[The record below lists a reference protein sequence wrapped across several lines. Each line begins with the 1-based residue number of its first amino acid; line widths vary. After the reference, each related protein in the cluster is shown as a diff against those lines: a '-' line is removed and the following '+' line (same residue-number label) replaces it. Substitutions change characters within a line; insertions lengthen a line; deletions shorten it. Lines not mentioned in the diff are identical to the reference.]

1 MSDLELRRRSPGRC
15 YVILDEMR
23 GRPAESL
30 GCLAVG
36 IGVIYEIGW
45 LVSSSEVSSL
55 FIRTDEEA
63 IFVFLDTGLF
73 HGLMEHIYVWFADQ
87 GHGVVVTVRDSLK
100 KMLDSQ
106 ETDDPL
112 PVGDI
117 GVGQEPQLYLARINV
132 LQQLLQVWA
141 WLDEA
146 IER

>member
-1 MSDLELRRRSPGRC
+1 MEWSVSGW
-15 YVILDEMR
+15 
-23 GRPAESL
+23 
-30 GCLAVG
+30 
-36 IGVIYEIGW
+36 EISGW
-45 LVSSSEVSSL
+45 EVSGL

-63 IFVFLDTGLF
+63 IFVLLNAGIF
-73 HGLMEHIYVWFADQ
+73 HGLMEHIYVRFADQ
-87 GHGVVVTVRDSLK
+87 GHGGVVTVRDSLK
-100 KMLDSQ
+100 KLLDSQ

-132 LQQLLQVWA
+132 LQQLLQVWS